1 MCLRG
6 SSESSSLAVVEPYST
21 NVRLNCSSCIT
32 SNMSKL
38 VTFSMFYCELTLVA
52 ATTDKVTGAHSFQ
65 MKTGRRGATETG
77 VTAGGEISAIRQQEK
92 VEQTSILNEQR

>member
-6 SSESSSLAVVEPYST
+6 SSESSLLAVVEPYST
-21 NVRLNCSSCIT
+21 NVRLNCSSYIT

-52 ATTDKVTGAHSFQ
+52 ATRDKVTGAHSFH
-65 MKTGRRGATETG
+65 MSTGRHGATETG
-77 VTAGGEISAIRQQEK
+77 VTAGREISAIRQQ
-92 VEQTSILNEQR
+92 